1 MSLDM
6 SFKRNLEQI
15 KDEHKDNS
23 YASQKQ
29 KMKEL
34 AKEVILAS
42 PNLEN
47 EILGLLSSGLPAD
60 KKIELLEKYK
70 EIAAKKEPSIDDLI
84 ARIDA
89 KLDVVNNG
97 KRSR

>member
-6 SFKRNLEQI
+6 SFKRDLEQI

-29 KMKEL
+29 KMIEL

-42 PNLEN
+42 PKLEN
-47 EILGLLSSGLPAD
+47 EILCLLSSGLPAD

-70 EIAAKKEPSIDDLI
+70 EIAVKKEPSIDDLL

-89 KLDVVNNG
+89 KLDVVNNS

>member
-1 MSLDM
+1 MSLDI

-15 KDEHKDNS
+15 KDERRDNS
-23 YASQKQ
+23 YVSQKQ

-34 AKEVILAS
+34 AKEVILTL

-47 EILGLLSSGLPAD
+47 EILGLLSSGLPTD

-70 EIAAKKEPSIDDLI
+70 AIAVKKSK
-84 ARIDA
+84 A
-89 KLDVVNNG
+89 
-97 KRSR
+97 

>member
-15 KDEHKDNS
+15 KNEHKDNS

-34 AKEVILAS
+34 AKEVILSS

-47 EILGLLSSGLPAD
+47 EILGLLSSGLTAD

-70 EIAAKKEPSIDDLI
+70 EIAVKKEPSIDDLLM
-84 ARIDA
+84 RIDA

>member
-29 KMKEL
+29 KMKE
-34 AKEVILAS
+34 
-42 PNLEN
+42 
-47 EILGLLSSGLPAD
+47 
-60 KKIELLEKYK
+60 
-70 EIAAKKEPSIDDLI
+70 
-84 ARIDA
+84 
-89 KLDVVNNG
+89 
-97 KRSR
+97 